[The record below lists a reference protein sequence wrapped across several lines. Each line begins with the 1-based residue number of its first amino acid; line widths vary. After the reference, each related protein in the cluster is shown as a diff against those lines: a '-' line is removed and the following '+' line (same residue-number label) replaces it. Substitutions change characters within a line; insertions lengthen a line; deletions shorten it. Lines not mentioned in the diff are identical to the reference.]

1 MARPHLIAIAGA
13 SGSGKTT
20 LARRAAAA
28 LGPPDAAVL
37 PIDAYYRDRPD
48 ATAAERAAANY
59 DAPDAVDAVLLEAH
73 LAALRAG
80 RAVERPSYDFRTH
93 RRTRATRTV
102 RPGRHLL
109 VEGILAL
116 CWPALRT
123 LCDTTVFIRIDEET
137 ALARRMER
145 DTRFRGRSPESVRR
159 QWKATVWPMYRR
171 HVEPT
176 ARFADVTV
184 DGGAPIDA
192 GVEALLAHLQAGRRG
207 GRDAGGRGLPGP
219 ASPPEG
225 GIEPA

>member
-1 MARPHLIAIAGA
+1 MVGHQRGQVPA
-13 SGSGKTT
+13 SFASAFGSGKTT
-20 LARRAAAA
+20 LARRAAAG

-37 PIDAYYRDRPD
+37 PIDACYRDRPD

-59 DAPDAVDAVLLEAH
+59 DAPDAVDVALLEAH

-109 VEGILAL
+109 VEGILPL

-123 LCDTTVFIRIDEET
+123 LCDTTAFIRIDEET

-145 DTRFRGRSPESVRR
+145 DTRLRGRSPDSVRR
-159 QWKATVWPMYRR
+159 QWKTTGHRVGL
-171 HVEPT
+171 T
-176 ARFADVTV
+176 AKRNV
-184 DGGAPIDA
+184 ICC
-192 GVEALLAHLQAGRRG
+192 
-207 GRDAGGRGLPGP
+207 LPR
-219 ASPPEG
+219 EG
-225 GIEPA
+225 GMETNSMRLRRSSRGISG